1 MTPTNRLKS
10 VAIVAI
16 VIAIVALFQRV
27 NEQEEVLRSFM
38 RLTTEQFDNLHER
51 DILMLRIIKQQNGAE
66 YKERLS

>member
-1 MTPTNRLKS
+1 MPHTSRLKS